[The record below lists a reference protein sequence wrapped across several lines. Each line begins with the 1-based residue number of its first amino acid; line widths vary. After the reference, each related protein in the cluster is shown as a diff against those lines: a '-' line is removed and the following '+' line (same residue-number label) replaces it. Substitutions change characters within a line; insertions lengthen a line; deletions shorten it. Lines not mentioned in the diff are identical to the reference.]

1 MQLRL
6 LYDFHLPLIKEELF
20 NLKLRFAFAIKQAIK
35 RIVLCTTFS
44 RQKTT
49 NIFCVYLIVP
59 FGNDLVVRAAS
70 NAEIFP

>member
-1 MQLRL
+1 MQLLRL

-20 NLKLRFAFAIKQAIK
+20 NLKLRFPIKQAIK

>member
-20 NLKLRFAFAIKQAIK
+20 NLKLRFAIKQAIK